1 MEASQ
6 AFVNSETQGGVC
18 KATSICAVWIH
29 SSRRNNCNGNPRQI
43 HQLLCEP
50 RTTQNTRWYWQATT
64 TEDQKNDPKKT
75 LSGEVSKCHKRH
87 RYLMVL
93 MSTLLCTF
101 RIRSFLLFLSRNLS
115 NPTQLLNN
123 GEESFVSC
131 SGNVHLIFSVI
142 TCIFCNESGCDRNYG

>member
-43 HQLLCEP
+43 HQE
-50 RTTQNTRWYWQATT
+50 RHKTHDGIGKRQATT

-75 LSGEVSKCHKRH
+75 LSGEVSKCLKDIG
-87 RYLMVL
+87 
-93 MSTLLCTF
+93 TLW
-101 RIRSFLLFLSRNLS
+101 
-115 NPTQLLNN
+115 
-123 GEESFVSC
+123 
-131 SGNVHLIFSVI
+131 
-142 TCIFCNESGCDRNYG
+142 Y